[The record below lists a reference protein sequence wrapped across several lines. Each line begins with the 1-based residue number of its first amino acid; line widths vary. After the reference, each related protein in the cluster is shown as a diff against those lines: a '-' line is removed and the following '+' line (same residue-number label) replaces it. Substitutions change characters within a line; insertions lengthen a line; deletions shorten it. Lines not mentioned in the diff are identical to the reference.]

1 MRCDCCGAILTSY
14 EATMRHGDTGAF
26 LDTFTDCL
34 SVILE
39 DVSFVI
45 SDNRE
50 LLFKDNTL
58 DSDEH
63 GVHTEWD

>member
-1 MRCDCCGAILTSY
+1 
-14 EATMRHGDTGAF
+14 MRHGDTGAY
-26 LDTFTDCL
+26 LDTCTDCL
-34 SVILE
+34 AVVLE

-58 DSDEH
+58 DSDEQ